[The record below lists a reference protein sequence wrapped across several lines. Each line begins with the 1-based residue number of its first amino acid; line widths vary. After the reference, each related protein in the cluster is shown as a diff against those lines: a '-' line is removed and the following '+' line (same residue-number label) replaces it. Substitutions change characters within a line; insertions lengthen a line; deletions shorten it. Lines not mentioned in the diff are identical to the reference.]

1 MSFQP
6 FVPFD
11 GSTKGWDDRR
21 KETSQSSPF
30 LPSLFLRSFP
40 PPSHQPSSPPTTY
53 LSDQV
58 HPDAVLRMQARQQT
72 PGTAGRQAFAARTR
86 AQEDGFVEGRESDA
100 WTGDCV
106 GTRRESWG
114 HLHQPKADFFYLS
127 LSLQIHRGSAG
138 AQTSSLRRLSL
149 SPSQL
154 WNSTLL
160 FRHPVFFPSTISNS
174 TSHSRSISLRGYGSS
189 SSLDT
194 SR

>member
-11 GSTKGWDDRR
+11 GSTKVWYDRR

-114 HLHQPKADFFYLS
+114 HLHQPKADFFLPVSFAADSSRFGGSSNFLPPSSFALS
-127 LSLQIHRGSAG
+127 LPTLELNAP
-138 AQTSSLRRLSL
+138 LPPPRLL
-149 SPSQL
+149 PEY
-154 WNSTLL
+154 
-160 FRHPVFFPSTISNS
+160 H
-174 TSHSRSISLRGYGSS
+174 
-189 SSLDT
+189 
-194 SR
+194 